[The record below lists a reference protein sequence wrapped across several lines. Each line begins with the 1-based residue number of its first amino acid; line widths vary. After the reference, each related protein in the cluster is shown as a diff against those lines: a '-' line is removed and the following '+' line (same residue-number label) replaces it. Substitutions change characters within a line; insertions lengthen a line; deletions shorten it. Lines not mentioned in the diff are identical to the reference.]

1 MSLCEPMH
9 LHSLEP
15 EFLAKLQSEVN
26 QIMEENEAADVAS
39 GNHPINW
46 VLSYGKSQSYSLFNS
61 KGDVADNSDLLTF
74 DTSKKRFHGADKYP
88 AVAEFMALFPDTT
101 NWRINVLHP
110 SPPMKPGEGFV
121 SSGFSPHRAYTMHE
135 VHDKKAS
142 VEKTAMRMKF
152 HMPVFTQA
160 DYVDMHQFDRSYAF
174 EEGNAYYFTNGC
186 PHSVENRGTIPRVHL
201 IWDMLLTVRL

>member
-1 MSLCEPMH
+1 
-9 LHSLEP
+9 
-15 EFLAKLQSEVN
+15 
-26 QIMEENEAADVAS
+26 MEENEAADVAS

-46 VLSYGKSQSYSLFNS
+46 VLSYGKSRSYSLFNS

-74 DTSKKRFHGADKYP
+74 DTSKKRFHGAEKYP
-88 AVAEFMALFPDTT
+88 TVAAFMALFPDTT

-110 SPPMKPGEGFV
+110 SPPMKPGEGFQ

-135 VHDKKAS
+135 VHDKTAAS
-142 VEKTAMRMKF
+142 PASALTEKTAMRMKF

-174 EEGNAYYFTNGC
+174 EEGKAYYFTNGC

-201 IWDMLLTVRL
+201 IWDMLLTVSIQCCLFAL